1 MKASFFFSIP
11 NLNFQIFVLV
21 FVLFFVVV
29 SIIVD
34 VIVFVVALIVV
45 GRPLK
50 RKQFECAYPMKMFKH
65 VRNTHI
71 VALANIS
78 LTHTQGQQKLTGP
91 IVSLCD
97 DV

>member
-11 NLNFQIFVLV
+11 NLNFQIFVL
-21 FVLFFVVV
+21 LFVVV
-29 SIIVD
+29 AGVGVDDIV
-34 VIVFVVALIVV
+34 VVVPPIVV
-45 GRPLK
+45 GRSLK
-50 RKQFECAYPMKMFKH
+50 RKKMKMFKH
-65 VRNTHI
+65 ARNTQI